1 MAWRQQFTDAGS
13 RSSIGLMEETSCIAL
28 CAIFNLSL
36 LASGASKTTPVPA
49 TRTMEHIVSKTYA
62 REAIEFAPSGGAD
75 DDDDDDDAKLVTR
88 LHNTSIS
95 LGHFAT
101 ATAAEVEC
109 VAAVD
114 KNCNRGTSATGLRS
128 ISSKYLTRSKVFA
141 RNKAAIGSTARS
153 DSIRLSSASAS
164 GSSFAPVVAACMTLF
179 AISSSSSSQHTKFVL

>member
-1 MAWRQQFTDAGS
+1 MAWHQQFTDAGS
-13 RSSIGLMEETSCIAL
+13 KSSIGLIEDTSCIAL

-36 LASGASKTTPVPA
+36 LASDASNTTPVPA